1 MPGVWT
7 GGQGERERNG
17 WRERFDV
24 SSLLVGGAQRGIGG
38 HTRGGARRDAGRGSR
53 ERGREGAREGASE
66 RGRERKGGRG
76 SGCAR
81 ERTRERERVRARARE
96 REIITSDYSQRGDW
110 DSMRLWFVCVC
121 DVVWEVCAMCVCVRE
136 RVWER

>member
-1 MPGVWT
+1 MD
-7 GGQGERERNG
+7 GEKDLMCHLCLWVVHSGELEG
-17 WRERFDV
+17 
-24 SSLLVGGAQRGIGG
+24 
-38 HTRGGARRDAGRGSR
+38 TRGGEHAGMQGVDRGS
-53 ERGREGAREGASE
+53 EGEGAREGASE